1 MAWDAAP
8 MGKPMD
14 IGVILGVFIGW
25 PFLALIPAALFA
37 VLYLRCRRS
46 VALVAA
52 LAWLAYFP
60 YEQAMKL
67 RILCSGECNIRVDL
81 LLFYPL
87 LALVSALAVGA
98 CIKAIRGARRA

>member
-1 MAWDAAP
+1 
-8 MGKPMD
+8 MD
-14 IGVILGVFIGW
+14 ISIILGVFIGW
-25 PFLALIPAALFA
+25 PFLALAPAALFA
-37 VLYLRCRRS
+37 VLYFRCRRP
-46 VALVAA
+46 VVLVAT

-87 LALVSALAVGA
+87 LMLVSVLALVAYFKS
-98 CIKAIRGARRA
+98 KRGAGRA

>member
-1 MAWDAAP
+1 
-8 MGKPMD
+8 MD

-25 PFLALIPAALFA
+25 PFLALVPAAAFA
-37 VLYLRCRRS
+37 VLYVRCRRT

-60 YEQAMKL
+60 YEKAMKL

-87 LALVSALAVGA
+87 LLLVSVLALVAYS
-98 CIKAIRGARRA
+98 KWKRGAGMRRSPD